1 MRIIFFEN
9 NPAYFLSHRLSLAQ
23 ALRVEGH
30 DVQVLAMPGPAVEKI
45 KAAGFVF
52 HPVVLQ
58 RSGRNPFVE
67 LLALIRICRLY
78 RKLRPDLVYQITVK
92 PVIYG
97 TLAARF
103 VKVPS
108 VLNVIS
114 GLGYFA
120 MQEGTGSALFR
131 KFIFFL
137 YKMALR
143 HPHQKI
149 IFHNGDDRALFVA
162 KHIVTQDQ
170 AVVVPG
176 SGVDMKY
183 YTPTEEPPGMP
194 VVVLPARMLR
204 DKGVAEF
211 VDAATA
217 LRNTGLSARFLLVG
231 GVDPGNPSAISET
244 QLQQWN
250 RAGNVEWTGHA
261 KDMRAV
267 YANSHVVCQPSY
279 REGLAKVLIEAAA
292 CGRAVVSTDTP
303 GCRDAVVA
311 GETGLLVT
319 PRDSNELAKALRQL
333 VEDATLRK
341 EMGHK
346 ARQYALKNFSVER
359 IVELTMDVIRQLI
372 KLPD

>member
-108 VLNVIS
+108 VVNVIS

-120 MQEGTGSALFR
+120 MREGTGSALFR
-131 KFIFFL
+131 NFIFSL
-137 YKMALR
+137 YKMALQ

-183 YTPTEEPPGMP
+183 YTPTEEPPGIP
-194 VVVLPARMLR
+194 IVVLPARMLR
-204 DKGVAEF
+204 DKGVVEF
-211 VDAATA
+211 VDAATV

-250 RAGNVEWTGHA
+250 REGNVEWKGHA

-267 YANSHVVCQPSY
+267 YANCHVVCQPSY

-372 KLPD
+372 QLPD